1 MLVAENITYRAG
13 KTTLLSEVSAELP
26 YGSVTAILGPNGAGK
41 TTLLSCLAGA
51 LRPQQ
56 GCVTLD
62 GTPLAEYS
70 LTALARKRAVL
81 SQSHHIAFPF
91 TVGEVVA
98 MGRNPYQTDTTAA
111 ADARIARAALAQLEA
126 ETLIDRDF
134 ATLSG
139 GEQQRVQLARVLA
152 QLWQQREAHLFL
164 DEPTSALDLKHQH
177 QLLQLARQYAQQQ
190 RWAVTVILH
199 DPQLAKRYADRVI
212 YLKPG
217 HQATTGPA
225 EQMLTPE
232 YLEEIYEID
241 SALLG

>member
-13 KTTLLSEVSAELP
+13 KTTLLHEVSAELP

-56 GCVTLD
+56 GRVTLD

-70 LTALARKRAVL
+70 LTALAKKRAVL
-81 SQSHHIAFPF
+81 SQSQPIAFPF
-91 TVGEVVA
+91 TVGEVVT
-98 MGRNPYQTDTTAA
+98 MGRNPYQTETTAA
-111 ADARIARAALAQLEA
+111 EDARIAHAALALLEV
-126 ETLIDRDF
+126 ETLADRAF
-134 ATLSG
+134 STLSG

-152 QLWQQREAHLFL
+152 QLWHQREAHLFL

-177 QLLQLARQYAQQQ
+177 QLLQLARHYARHQH
-190 RWAVTVILH
+190 WAVTVILH

-217 HQATTGPA
+217 HPPTTGPA
-225 EQMLTPE
+225 ETMLTPE
-232 YLEEIYEID
+232 YLEQIYEID